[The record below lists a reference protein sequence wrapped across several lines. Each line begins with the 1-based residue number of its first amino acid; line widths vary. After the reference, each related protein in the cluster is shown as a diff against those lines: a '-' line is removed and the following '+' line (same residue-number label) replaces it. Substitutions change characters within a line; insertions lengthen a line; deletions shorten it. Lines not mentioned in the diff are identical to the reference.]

1 MKKLTTKQIKAL
13 DKKNSLEKLL
23 EIIKIL
29 RDPING
35 CPWDLKQNFTTLM
48 HYPIEEAYELQDA
61 IEKNDINNI
70 KEELGDLLL
79 QIVLFSQ
86 IGSEENYFDFEE
98 IVENLSKKLI
108 RRHPQIF
115 DKKYNKNDTPEETWE
130 EIKLKEKSKIKNNG
144 FYSILDD
151 IPNNLPSLTK
161 SIKIQS
167 KASLLNFD
175 WDNYKGVLEKL
186 DEELDE
192 LKLALKKQDKKNDI
206 EEELGDLLFTTVSLA
221 RHLKLNPESVLNK
234 SIKKFK
240 NRFLYVEKK
249 IYDNKIDTKSNK
261 NALNKFWNEAKIK

>member
-1 MKKLTTKQIKAL
+1 MSAKRIIKTYSNFYNILQELFISQHNRSFEAFNKILQTKEKEVINFNKDDIYINIIIPVFNRL
-13 DKKNSLEKLL
+13 EYLKKNIKCLL
-23 EIIKIL
+23 
-29 RDPING
+29 
-35 CPWDLKQNFTTLM
+35 
-48 HYPIEEAYELQDA
+48 
-61 IEKNDINNI
+61 
-70 KEELGDLLL
+70 
-79 QIVLFSQ
+79 SQ
-86 IGSEENYFDFEE
+86 EY
-98 IVENLSKKLI
+98 
-108 RRHPQIF
+108 

-161 SIKIQS
+161 SIKVQS

-175 WDNYKGVLEKL
+175 WENYKGVLEKL

-249 IYDNKIDTKSNK
+249 IYDNKINTKNNK